1 MAHSTK
7 NTNHSCVSSLVDDDY
22 DHDVI
27 SNLGQG
33 SLESSFDDFTFS
45 AVHRFETTRWTA
57 SDIQAYIHTG
67 LNLTSPQAKL
77 VRIYVDGLPRRI
89 RESHPLQLRQAK
101 PGFLSYTSSWVSFQM
116 KCYFKMDTIRLEL
129 VRHCRRVSE
138 ATKGAPCQWELAMQ
152 FLQAKGIGYVAV
164 DEGSSVDPNYD
175 TARVR
180 GYDELKGHVIVIK
193 TRRTHTFNAQRR
205 LASLTPSRRE
215 TSTTL
220 ACVI

>member
-1 MAHSTK
+1 MSALS
-7 NTNHSCVSSLVDDDY
+7 DDDY

-27 SNLGQG
+27 SNPGQG
-33 SLESSFDDFTFS
+33 SLESSFDEFTFS
-45 AVHRFETTRWTA
+45 AMHRFETTRWTA
-57 SDIQAYIHTG
+57 NDIQAYIHIG

-77 VRIYVDGLPRRI
+77 VRIY
-89 RESHPLQLRQAK
+89 
-101 PGFLSYTSSWVSFQM
+101 
-116 KCYFKMDTIRLEL
+116 L